1 MRYTG
6 FVISVKDIN
15 ASKKF
20 YEELF
25 DLEVYQDYGINITF
39 DCGLSLQQDFDWLI
53 NIEKEK
59 IIEKATM
66 ASRARE
72 AARKARDLTRRKNAL
87 EVSSLP
93 GKLADCSEKDTSM
106 TEIYL
111 VEGDS
116 AGGSAK
122 QGRDRR

>member
-1 MRYTG
+1 MPYILLNHWKRINWQNFKEKKMRYTG

-53 NIEKEK
+53 NIEKE
-59 IIEKATM
+59 E
-66 ASRARE
+66 
-72 AARKARDLTRRKNAL
+72 D
-87 EVSSLP
+87 
-93 GKLADCSEKDTSM
+93 
-106 TEIYL
+106 Y
-111 VEGDS
+111 
-116 AGGSAK
+116 
-122 QGRDRR
+122 

>member
-53 NIEKEK
+53 IDDGSTDNTKELVQSWIEENLIPIKYHYQKNQHQLFEFYLLLFLYLSSQVFHK
-59 IIEKATM
+59 DFLL
-66 ASRARE
+66 
-72 AARKARDLTRRKNAL
+72 DLYLTQFLKK
-87 EVSSLP
+87 LP
-93 GKLADCSEKDTSM
+93 LFQQE
-106 TEIYL
+106 
-111 VEGDS
+111 
-116 AGGSAK
+116 
-122 QGRDRR
+122 

>member
-39 DCGLSLQQDFDWLI
+39 PPKDYIIRLGLLLWQ
-53 NIEKEK
+53 
-59 IIEKATM
+59 
-66 ASRARE
+66 
-72 AARKARDLTRRKNAL
+72 
-87 EVSSLP
+87 
-93 GKLADCSEKDTSM
+93 
-106 TEIYL
+106 
-111 VEGDS
+111 
-116 AGGSAK
+116 
-122 QGRDRR
+122 

>member
-59 IIEKATM
+59 IIEKANDHETV
-66 ASRARE
+66 SYTH
-72 AARKARDLTRRKNAL
+72 LT
-87 EVSSLP
+87 LP
-93 GKLADCSEKDTSM
+93 TN
-106 TEIYL
+106 
-111 VEGDS
+111 
-116 AGGSAK
+116 
-122 QGRDRR
+122 

>member
-39 DCGLSLQQDFDWLI
+39 DCGLSY
-53 NIEKEK
+53 
-59 IIEKATM
+59 
-66 ASRARE
+66 RE
-72 AARKARDLTRRKNAL
+72 RED
-87 EVSSLP
+87 
-93 GKLADCSEKDTSM
+93 
-106 TEIYL
+106 Y
-111 VEGDS
+111 
-116 AGGSAK
+116 
-122 QGRDRR
+122 

>member
-39 DCGLSLQQDFDWLI
+39 DCDKLLNQIVLHKIFVYPQ
-53 NIEKEK
+53 IEYLDDVIEHSWGQRVVRFYDLDKH
-59 IIEKATM
+59 IIEVGESMKMVINRFIDRGMTTEQISKKMDVSVA
-66 ASRARE
+66 
-72 AARKARDLTRRKNAL
+72 DLK
-87 EVSSLP
+87 
-93 GKLADCSEKDTSM
+93 KLLND
-106 TEIYL
+106 
-111 VEGDS
+111 
-116 AGGSAK
+116 
-122 QGRDRR
+122 

>member
-59 IIEKATM
+59 IIEKA
-66 ASRARE
+66 
-72 AARKARDLTRRKNAL
+72 NNH
-87 EVSSLP
+87 
-93 GKLADCSEKDTSM
+93 
-106 TEIYL
+106 EICL
-111 VEGDS
+111 
-116 AGGSAK
+116 K
-122 QGRDRR
+122 KKILMHF

>member
-59 IIEKATM
+59 IIEKD
-66 ASRARE
+66 
-72 AARKARDLTRRKNAL
+72 K
-87 EVSSLP
+87 
-93 GKLADCSEKDTSM
+93 
-106 TEIYL
+106 
-111 VEGDS
+111 
-116 AGGSAK
+116 
-122 QGRDRR
+122 